1 MVMVEELN
9 KSKRKGNMD
18 KGLKLSVGKYKPM
31 GGGVRGSK
39 KDKKKP
45 NLRRSH
51 LGCYNCSVH
60 FATIFFWPCDSSLKW
75 TL

>member
-51 LGCYNCSVH
+51 LG
-60 FATIFFWPCDSSLKW
+60 ATIVLFILQLFSFGLA
-75 TL
+75 THH